1 MCCSSS
7 SEPLSSVPSK
17 SIRRVHFAMTES
29 GDVKTTSQEATFDR
43 ALVADQ
49 TLWWTKGQR
58 SAIRQAAMMDVA
70 IARGDMCFDEQPESS
85 FIKAVSQSYDYLRQG
100 EDVPQ
105 SIQAEFAVEI
115 AMEHSLRGL
124 EKFAVEEMKED
135 RVRRRK
141 MVLESVLY
149 VQEKCDVDC
158 VDVAMRTDFI
168 RFASEAFSQG
178 TSKVAR
184 AYGEADEFAARY
196 ETRESAT
203 GEANNP
209 MKIGPEGEKEIRLST
224 STSSALGSG
233 EVRIQELNAV
243 AA

>member
-1 MCCSSS
+1 MCCSS
-7 SEPLSSVPSK
+7 EPPSGAPSK
-17 SIRRVHFAMTES
+17 SMRRVHFAMTES
-29 GDVKTTSQEATFDR
+29 GDVKTTSQEATLYR

-49 TLWWTKGQR
+49 SLWWTKGQR

-70 IARGDMCFDEQPESS
+70 IARGETCFDGQPESS
-85 FIKAVSQSYDYLRQG
+85 FIKAVSQSYGYLRQG

-105 SIQAEFAVEI
+105 SIKAEFAAEI

-124 EKFAVEEMKED
+124 EKFAVDEMKED

-149 VQEKCDVDC
+149 VQEKCEVDC
-158 VDVAMRTDFI
+158 VDVTMRTDFI
-168 RFASEAFSQG
+168 RFASEAFSQK
-178 TSKVAR
+178 TAKVAR

-196 ETRESAT
+196 EAIESAT
-203 GEANNP
+203 GEANSP
-209 MKIGPEGEKEIRLST
+209 IKSGSEGEKEMPLST
-224 STSSALGSG
+224 STTSASWSR